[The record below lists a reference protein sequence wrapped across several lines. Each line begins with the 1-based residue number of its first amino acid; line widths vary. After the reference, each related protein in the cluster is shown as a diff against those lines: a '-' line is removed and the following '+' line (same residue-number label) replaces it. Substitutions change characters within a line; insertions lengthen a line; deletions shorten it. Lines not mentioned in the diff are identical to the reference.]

1 MSWIQ
6 VSSSNISRVRY
17 DEKSSTLEIE
27 FHNGRIYQYFD
38 VPAGIFDELTK
49 AESKGQFFNQ
59 QIKGHF
65 RYARV

>member
-38 VPAGIFDELTK
+38 VPAGIFDGLTR
-49 AESKGQFFNQ
+49 AESKGQFFSQ